1 MIVVI
6 DYGAGNTKSVMRALE
21 KNGIQALLSSD
32 KSAIESAD
40 GLILPGVGAFPLA
53 MEELEKRQL
62 IDVIKQEMAKGKPLL
77 GICLGMQLLVDGS
90 DEHRYTKG
98 FGFIPG
104 ECHLLPAS
112 HAFPVPHM
120 GWNELDIKH
129 AKPLTQGLENDYVY
143 FVHSYAVEVDPQY
156 IEASCEYM
164 QEIPAVISYKNV
176 YGAQFHPE
184 KSGEVGHKLL
194 RNFKEIVYE
203 YTTSN

>member
-21 KNGIQALLSSD
+21 KNAIQALLSSD

-62 IDVIKQEMAKGKPLL
+62 IDVIKQEVEQGKPLL

-104 ECHLLPAS
+104 ECKKLPSS
-112 HAFPVPHM
+112 HTFPVPHM
-120 GWNELDIKH
+120 GWNELDVKQD
-129 AKPLTQGLENDYVY
+129 KPLTQGLENDYVY
-143 FVHSYAVEVDPQY
+143 FVHSYAVEVAPQY

-203 YTTSN
+203 HTTSN

>member
-6 DYGAGNTKSVMRALE
+6 DYGAGNTKSVIRALE
-21 KNGIQALLSSD
+21 KNDIQAVLSSD
-32 KSAIESAD
+32 KRDIESAN

-62 IDVIKQEMAKGKPLL
+62 IDVIKQEVAKGKPLL

-104 ECHLLPAS
+104 ECKQLPAS
-112 HAFPVPHM
+112 HTFPVPHM
-120 GWNELDIKH
+120 GWNQLDIKQNT
-129 AKPLTQGLENDYVY
+129 PLTRGIANEYVY
-143 FVHSYAVEVDPQY
+143 FVHSYAVDVAPIY
-156 IEASCEYM
+156 IEASCQYS

-176 YGAQFHPE
+176 YGTQFHPE